1 MGFVCGYRP
10 TILWFTCSI
19 PSITKAISARRACHL
34 GYKGSESQGVQIAS
48 SFRCKSLVFV
58 FLHGFRR
65 APVYQLQFL
74 QGVSWLD
81 GCPRFLICL
90 LDVD

>member
-10 TILWFTCSI
+10 TILWFTCGI
-19 PSITKAISARRACHL
+19 PSITKTISARRACHL

-48 SFRCKSLVFV
+48 SFRCKILVFV

-65 APVYQLQFL
+65 APFSHLRTILDEALV
-74 QGVSWLD
+74 GWMVSL
-81 GCPRFLICL
+81 RFQYAC
-90 LDVD
+90 